1 MIPIKFLLSI
11 LLIKHKRSIMKS
23 IIYTI
28 SIITL
33 FAFCFCAC
41 NQNNNLI
48 SDPEN
53 DNNLALIEEAEYL
66 GLPVD
71 IVKDLTPEAKQ
82 SRISSFIMAEHIY
95 LDGFE
100 QRIDISEQE
109 ALALGVPAHHYNYAV
124 NYLKTLNEVT
134 KRMIENGEA
143 PNTIDI
149 KKHVRDM
156 KKRKYYYPTT
166 NIKSNL
172 SRGSARPD
180 YLQGDLISDYGTVD
194 SLKLIAWNKEA
205 TTTFMYNEFDIE
217 KTRNDYSAYPVIII
231 IESKSPVNTIT
242 DRKKIDFD
250 PDEWLKGGNITTA
263 VQPSQWDHSFTY
275 KFTCLGALGCLFFTQ
290 Q

>member
-1 MIPIKFLLSI
+1 
-11 LLIKHKRSIMKS
+11 MKS

-41 NQNNNLI
+41 NQNSNLV
-48 SDPEN
+48 SDPET
-53 DNNLALIEEAEYL
+53 DNNLALIKEAEYL

-109 ALALGVPAHHYNYAV
+109 ALALGVPTHHYNYIV

-134 KRMIENGEA
+134 KRMVENGDE
-143 PNTIDI
+143 PNIINI
-149 KKHVRDM
+149 KSHVREA
-156 KKRKYYYPTT
+156 KKRKFYYPTT
-166 NIKSNL
+166 NTQSGI
-172 SRGSARPD
+172 SRGSVRPD
-180 YLQGDLISDYGTVD
+180 YLQGDLISNYGTVD

-205 TTTFMYNEFDIE
+205 TTIIINNEYDIE
-217 KTRNDYSAYPVIII
+217 KRRNDYSAYPVIMI

-242 DRKKIDFD
+242 DTKEDYFS
-250 PDEWLKGGNITTA
+250 PSEWLKGGKFQTA
-263 VQPSQWDHSFTY
+263 AQPSKWDHSFTY